1 MWRGK
6 TMDNEQKKE
15 INILDRYKV
24 RMIKWAITAVV
35 LVVLMLVVFFRVI
48 LTEQRIVPRRIK
60 QQL

>member
-1 MWRGK
+1 
-6 TMDNEQKKE
+6 MDNEQKKE

-35 LVVLMLVVFFRVI
+35 LVVLMLVVFLRVI